1 MKCPNCNSKI
11 HYRDSVQRPDG
22 TDVYR
27 CTSCETVSKAR
38 HGFPFFLLVFAIIV
52 PLGSLILVGIVE
64 SIFSSI
70 WTGGIVEDD
79 TVRIVS
85 LAVSVILFVVVFRI
99 LNKLERVEEV
109 PTDSANST

>member
-22 TDVYR
+22 TDAYR
-27 CTSCETVSKAR
+27 CTACESVSKAK

-52 PLGSLILVGIVE
+52 PLGSLVLVGIVE

-70 WTGGIVEDD
+70 WTGDILEDD
-79 TVRIVS
+79 MVRIVS

-99 LNKLERVEEV
+99 LNKLECVEDV
-109 PTDSANST
+109 KSDGANST

>member
-22 TDVYR
+22 TDAYR
-27 CTSCETVSKAR
+27 CTACASVSKAK
-38 HGFPFFLLVFAIIV
+38 HGFPFFLLVFAVIV
-52 PLGSLILVGIVE
+52 PLGSLVLVGIVE
-64 SIFSSI
+64 SVFSSI
-70 WTGGIVEDD
+70 WTGDIVEDD

-99 LNKLERVEEV
+99 LNKLECVEDV
-109 PTDSANST
+109 KSDSANST